1 MLNLQLREPSA
12 GEVASTQSIVRPEPV
27 TYAEPFALAETAASA
42 DIRETL
48 AAGEEGEFEIVL
60 GKRQLAGVLFVAIVI
75 LVVFSALSYLAG
87 KAASPKKATF
97 LPPPTPVLQSTV
109 TIPQATIVKAE
120 DLPPA
125 VATQNRDAAPAL
137 SPAPISPGAPA
148 STPAPPLFANPA
160 TGAVYLQMG
169 AVEKGIAVIFVEGLR
184 RRGFEAFAAPGPNE
198 KIFRVLIGPLDH
210 ESYAHAKDILDSI
223 GLSTFARRYQQET
236 VQSSRSGNPRSS
248 GTNTPSLAGPAE
260 TAAPTPSAPG
270 SGAIPVGNDL
280 GTLVDG
286 AGLPVHVVH

>member
-1 MLNLQLREPSA
+1 
-12 GEVASTQSIVRPEPV
+12 
-27 TYAEPFALAETAASA
+27 
-42 DIRETL
+42 
-48 AAGEEGEFEIVL
+48 
-60 GKRQLAGVLFVAIVI
+60 VLFVAIVI

-87 KAASPKKATF
+87 KAASPKKAISS
-97 LPPPTPVLQSTV
+97 PPPTPVLQSTA

-125 VATQNRDAAPAL
+125 IATQKREVAPAL
-137 SPAPISPGAPA
+137 SPAPITPGAPT

-184 RRGFEAFAAPGPNE
+184 RRGFDAFAAPGPNE
-198 KIFRVLIGPLDH
+198 KIFRVLIGPLGH
-210 ESYAHAKDILDSI
+210 ESYAHTKDILDSI

-236 VQSSRSGNPRSS
+236 VQSSRSGNSRNS
-248 GTNTPSLAGPAE
+248 GTNVPSLAGAAE
-260 TAAPTPSAPG
+260 TAAPAIASPSEHG